1 MFLQINLARNWLN
14 ISRYSVTLVSQKQ
27 CHWMESALKPVL
39 TNLEKIQKA
48 DTYKSEDKEYQNI
61 GNKAGKYVE
70 SI

>member
-1 MFLQINLARNWLN
+1 
-14 ISRYSVTLVSQKQ
+14 
-27 CHWMESALKPVL
+27 MESALKPVL

-70 SI
+70 AIWKVRLTKKYLNSSKGR